1 MCSNKKTDNQ
11 QMERIIECFENE
23 KYTNKE
29 YLFELQNFLDRLDNL
44 ENENLKKDLIY
55 KMHKMDSI
63 ISKIAID
70 IINRETNK
78 ILMNIK

>member
-1 MCSNKKTDNQ
+1 MRNKKKIDNQ
-11 QMERIIECFENE
+11 QMERIMECFENE

-44 ENENLKKDLIY
+44 ENENLKKELIY
-55 KMHKMDSI
+55 KMHKMESI
-63 ISKIAID
+63 ISRIAID

-78 ILMNIK
+78 I